1 MSTQMIEQ
9 TIVNRE
15 RLHRII
21 DAFPEKFAQKLADF
35 MEELIEE
42 IEEAEDIT
50 MIEAR
55 KDEPT
60 VPGSV
65 VIAKIE
71 AKYGP
76 LDRV

>member
-1 MSTQMIEQ
+1 MSTQTIEQ

-42 IEEAEDIT
+42 LEEEEDIAYL
-50 MIEAR
+50 EAH
-55 KDEPT
+55 KDEIAAFRR
-60 VPGSV
+60 S
-65 VIAKIE
+65 VIAKHK
-71 AKYGP
+71 AKYGA
-76 LDRV
+76 LR